1 MVNFTAK
8 TVYCTR
14 VIDETVQDDFFRLV
28 SEKKNTKKENKMNR
42 LNLITLGTKDIVK
55 SHQFFKELGFDTLIR
70 GTESNPFI
78 IFFRNEG
85 TRIALY
91 PLEDL
96 IRDVNKDIPPAVTN
110 GFPGITL
117 AYNAKSIEEVDE
129 IMKWAELVGA
139 TIQKVPK
146 KTDWGGYGGYFT
158 DLDGYYWEV
167 AYGEDWEFDESNML
181 VIHD

>member
-1 MVNFTAK
+1 
-8 TVYCTR
+8 
-14 VIDETVQDDFFRLV
+14 
-28 SEKKNTKKENKMNR
+28 MNR
-42 LNLITLGTKDIVK
+42 LNLITLGTKNIVK
-55 SHQFFKELGFDTLIR
+55 SHKFFKELGFDTSIR

-91 PLEDL
+91 PLEEL
-96 IRDVNKDIPPAVTN
+96 AKDVNTDNPPTTSN
-110 GFPGITL
+110 GFSGITL

-129 IMKWAELVGA
+129 VLKKAELAGA
-139 TIQKVPK
+139 IIQKEPK
-146 KTDWGGYGGYFT
+146 KNDWGGYGGYFT

-181 VIHD
+181 VINDQ